1 MVLMD
6 DMGVEGFRRKGKIIV
21 YPSQVSFKRVYYLT
35 GKVKLI
41 QSGLVQ
47 HIDEVTFMGGKDMA
61 VSTDAKETVPEE
73 DLDQTDVLEST
84 QTVILEALEKLGYPR
99 EVYEL
104 LKEPMKILTVRIPIR
119 MDDGSIKIFTG
130 YRAQHND
137 AVGPTKGGVRFHP
150 NVTEKEV
157 KALSI
162 WMSLKAG
169 IVNLPYGGGKGGI
182 VCDPREMSFR
192 ELEKLSRGYVRA
204 ISQIVGPTK
213 DIPAPDVFTNS
224 QIMAWMM
231 DEYSR
236 IREFDS
242 PGFITGK
249 PLVLGGSHGRESATA
264 KGVTICIREAAKKKG
279 IELKDARVVVQG
291 FGNAGSFLAKF
302 MHDAGAKVIGISD
315 AYGAL
320 FDPKGLDIDYLL
332 DRRDSF
338 GTVTKLFKDTIT
350 NKELLELDCDV
361 LVPAAIE
368 NQITREN
375 AHNIQAKIVVEA
387 ANGPTTLEATK
398 ILTERGIL
406 LVPDV
411 LASSG
416 GVTVSYFEWVQNNQ
430 GYYWTEEEVERRL
443 EEVLVNSF
451 NNVYNT
457 AQTRRV
463 NMRLAAYMVGV
474 RKMAEA
480 SRFRGWI

>member
-1 MVLMD
+1 MTAQNTTDQKSDNHHENDNVL
-6 DMGVEGFRRKGKIIV
+6 
-21 YPSQVSFKRVYYLT
+21 Q
-35 GKVKLI
+35 
-41 QSGLVQ
+41 
-47 HIDEVTFMGGKDMA
+47 
-61 VSTDAKETVPEE
+61 
-73 DLDQTDVLEST
+73 ST
-84 QTVILEALEKLGYPR
+84 QSVIADALDKLGYSS

-104 LKEPMKILTVRIPIR
+104 LKEPIRMLTVRIPVK
-119 MDDGSIKIFTG
+119 MDDGSTKIFTG

-150 NVTEKEV
+150 NVSETEV

-169 IVNLPYGGGKGGI
+169 IVDLPYGGGKGGI
-182 VCDPREMSFR
+182 ICDPRTMSFR
-192 ELEKLSRGYVRA
+192 ELERLSRGYVRA
-204 ISQIVGPTK
+204 ISQLVGPTK

-249 PLVLGGSHGRESATA
+249 PLVLGGSHGRETATA
-264 KGVTICIREAAKKKG
+264 KGVTICIREAAAKKG
-279 IELKDARVVVQG
+279 IQLEGARVVVQG

-302 MHDAGAKVIGISD
+302 MHDAGAKVIAISD
-315 AYGAL
+315 AYGGL
-320 FDPKGLDIDYLL
+320 YDPEGLDIDYLL
-332 DRRDSF
+332 ERRDSF

-350 NKELLELDCDV
+350 NQELLELDCDI

-368 NQITREN
+368 NQITERN
-375 AHNIQAKIVVEA
+375 AHQIKATIVVEA
-387 ANGPTTLEATK
+387 ANGPTTLEATR
-398 ILTERGIL
+398 ILSERGIL

-411 LASSG
+411 LASAG

-430 GYYWTEEEVERRL
+430 GYYWTEEEVEEKL
-443 EEVLVNSF
+443 EKVMVKSF
-451 NNVYNT
+451 ETVYTT
-457 AQTRRV
+457 AMNRKV

>member
-1 MVLMD
+1 MAA
-6 DMGVEGFRRKGKIIV
+6 EKGAEQKA
-21 YPSQVSFKRVYYLT
+21 L
-35 GKVKLI
+35 
-41 QSGLVQ
+41 
-47 HIDEVTFMGGKDMA
+47 
-61 VSTDAKETVPEE
+61 EE
-73 DLDQTDVLEST
+73 KHDVLKST
-84 QTVILEALEKLGYPR
+84 QTVIHEALEKLGYPE

-104 LKEPMKILTVRIPIR
+104 LKEPMRMLTVKIPVR
-119 MDDGSIKIFTG
+119 MDDGTTKIFTG
-130 YRAQHND
+130 FRAQHND
-137 AVGPTKGGVRFHP
+137 AVGPTKGGIRFHP
-150 NVTEKEV
+150 NVTENEV

-162 WMSLKAG
+162 WMTLKCG

-182 VCDPREMSFR
+182 ICDPREMSFR
-192 ELEKLSRGYVRA
+192 ELEALSRGYVRA

-236 IREFDS
+236 IDEFNS

-264 KGVTICIREAAKKKG
+264 KGVTICIHEGAKRRGINLKG
-279 IELKDARVVVQG
+279 ARVVVQG
-291 FGNAGSFLAKF
+291 FGNAGSFLSKF
-302 MHDAGAKVIGISD
+302 MHDEGAKVIGISD

-320 FDPKGLDIDYLL
+320 YDPDGLDIDYLL

-338 GTVTKLFKDTIT
+338 GTVTKLFDNTIS
-350 NKELLELDCDV
+350 NKELLELDCDI

-368 NQITREN
+368 NQITEEN
-375 AHNIQAKIVVEA
+375 AHNIRAQIVVEA
-387 ANGPTTLEATK
+387 ANGPTTLEATR

-430 GYYWTEEEVERRL
+430 GYYWTEEEIDEKL
-443 EEVLVNSF
+443 EKVLVNSF
-451 NNVYNT
+451 ENVYNT
-457 AQTRRV
+457 SQTRRV
-463 NMRLAAYMVGV
+463 DMRLAAYMVGV
-474 RKMAEA
+474 RKGAEA

>member
-1 MVLMD
+1 MITD
-6 DMGVEGFRRKGKIIV
+6 QEKGHQKRKNI
-21 YPSQVSFKRVYYLT
+21 
-35 GKVKLI
+35 
-41 QSGLVQ
+41 
-47 HIDEVTFMGGKDMA
+47 
-61 VSTDAKETVPEE
+61 
-73 DLDQTDVLEST
+73 LEST
-84 QTVILEALEKLGYPR
+84 QEVVHEALEKLGYP
-99 EVYEL
+99 EEMYEL
-104 LKEPMKILTVRIPIR
+104 LKEPLRMLTVRIPVR
-119 MDDGSIKIFTG
+119 MDDGSTKIFTG

-137 AVGPTKGGVRFHP
+137 AVGPTKGGIRFHP
-150 NVTEKEV
+150 SVTEVEV

-169 IVNLPYGGGKGGI
+169 IVDLPYGGGKGGI

-192 ELEKLSRGYVRA
+192 EIERLSRGYVRA

-236 IREFDS
+236 IDEFNS

-249 PLVLGGSHGRESATA
+249 PLVLGGSHGRETATA
-264 KGVTICIREAAKKKG
+264 KGVAIMIREASLRRG
-279 IELKDARVVVQG
+279 IELKGARVVVQG
-291 FGNAGSFLAKF
+291 FGNAGSFLSKF
-302 MHDAGAKVIGISD
+302 MHDVGAKVIAVSD
-315 AYGAL
+315 AYGAIY
-320 FDPKGLDIDYLL
+320 DENGLDIPYLL

-338 GTVTKLFKDTIT
+338 GTISTLFKNTIS
-350 NKELLELDCDV
+350 NKEMLELDCDI

-368 NQITREN
+368 NQITEDN
-375 AHNIQAKIVVEA
+375 ADNIKASIIVEA
-387 ANGPTTLEATK
+387 ANGPTTNEATR

-430 GYYWTEEEVERRL
+430 GYYWTEEEVETKL
-443 EEVLVNSF
+443 EKVLVHSF
-451 NNVYNT
+451 NTVYNT
-457 AQTRRV
+457 SSARKV
-463 NMRLAAYMVGV
+463 DMRLAAYMVGV

-480 SRFRGWI
+480 SRFRGWV

>member
-1 MVLMD
+1 MVA
-6 DMGVEGFRRKGKIIV
+6 E
-21 YPSQVSFKRVYYLT
+21 
-35 GKVKLI
+35 
-41 QSGLVQ
+41 
-47 HIDEVTFMGGKDMA
+47 
-61 VSTDAKETVPEE
+61 KEKENHQASE
-73 DLDQTDVLEST
+73 KNDVLKST
-84 QTVILEALEKLGYPR
+84 QTVIHLALDKLGYPE

-104 LKEPMKILTVRIPIR
+104 LKEPVRMLTVKIPVR
-119 MDDGSIKIFTG
+119 MDDGKVKVFTG

-137 AVGPTKGGVRFHP
+137 AVGPTKGGIRFHP

-162 WMSLKAG
+162 WMSLKCG
-169 IVNLPYGGGKGGI
+169 IVDLPYGGGKGGI
-182 VCDPREMSFR
+182 ICDPRDMSFR
-192 ELEKLSRGYVRA
+192 ELERLSRGYVRA
-204 ISQIVGPTK
+204 ISQIVGPSK

-236 IREFDS
+236 IDEYNS

-249 PLVLGGSHGRESATA
+249 PLVLGGSHGRETATA

-279 IELKDARVVVQG
+279 IKLEGARVVVQG

-302 MHDAGAKVIGISD
+302 MHDAGAKIIGISD
-315 AYGAL
+315 AYGGL
-320 FDPKGLDIDYLL
+320 HDEEGLDIDYLL

-338 GTVTKLFKDTIT
+338 GTVTKLFNNTIT
-350 NKELLELDCDV
+350 NQELLELDCDI

-368 NQITREN
+368 NQITEHN
-375 AHNIQAKIVVEA
+375 AHNIRASIVVEA
-387 ANGPTTLEATK
+387 ANGPTTLDATK
-398 ILTERGIL
+398 ILTERDIL

-430 GYYWTEEEVERRL
+430 GYYWTEEEVEEKL
-443 EEVLVNSF
+443 EKILVNSF
-451 NNVYNT
+451 NNVYET
-457 AQTRRV
+457 SQSRRV
-463 NMRLAAYMVGV
+463 DMRLAAYMVGV

>member
-1 MVLMD
+1 MVAD
-6 DMGVEGFRRKGKIIV
+6 NAAD
-21 YPSQVSFKRVYYLT
+21 S
-35 GKVKLI
+35 
-41 QSGLVQ
+41 
-47 HIDEVTFMGGKDMA
+47 
-61 VSTDAKETVPEE
+61 AKEKNES
-73 DLDQTDVLEST
+73 TDVLAST
-84 QTVILEALEKLGYPR
+84 RTVVQNALEKLGYPD
-99 EVYEL
+99 EVFEL
-104 LKEPMKILTVRIPIR
+104 MKDPMRMMTVRIPVR

-169 IVNLPYGGGKGGI
+169 IVDLPYGGGKGGI
-182 VCDPREMSFR
+182 ICDPREMSFR
-192 ELEKLSRGYVRA
+192 ELEGLSRGYVRA
-204 ISQIVGPTK
+204 ISQVVGPNK

-236 IREFDS
+236 IDEFNN

-249 PLVLGGSHGRESATA
+249 PIVLGGSHGRESATA
-264 KGVTICIREAAKKKG
+264 KGVTICINEAAKKKG
-279 IELKDARVVVQG
+279 IDVKGARVVVQG

-302 MHDAGAKVIGISD
+302 LYDAGAKVVGISD

-320 FDPKGLDIDYLL
+320 HEPDGLDIDYLL

-338 GTVTKLFKDTIT
+338 GTVTNLFENTIS
-350 NKELLELDCDV
+350 NKQLLELDCDI
-361 LVPAAIE
+361 LVPAAVQ
-368 NQITREN
+368 NQITEEN
-375 AHNIQAKIVVEA
+375 AHNIKADIVVEA
-387 ANGPTTLEATK
+387 ANGPTTLEATR

-430 GYYWTEEEVERRL
+430 GYYWTAEEIDKKLHEILIRA
-443 EEVLVNSF
+443 F
-451 NNVYNT
+451 NNIYNT
-457 AQTRRV
+457 AETRRV
-463 NMRLAAYMVGV
+463 DMRLAAYMSGV

-480 SRFRGWI
+480 ARFRGWV

>member
-1 MVLMD
+1 MNL
-6 DMGVEGFRRKGKIIV
+6 
-21 YPSQVSFKRVYYLT
+21 LT
-35 GKVKLI
+35 
-41 QSGLVQ
+41 
-47 HIDEVTFMGGKDMA
+47 
-61 VSTDAKETVPEE
+61 
-73 DLDQTDVLEST
+73 ST
-84 QTVILEALEKLGYPR
+84 QTVIREALEKLGYQ
-99 EVYEL
+99 ESMYEL
-104 LKEPMKILTVRIPIR
+104 LKEPLRVLTVRIPVR
-119 MDDGSIKIFTG
+119 MDNGEVKVFTG

-137 AVGPTKGGVRFHP
+137 AVGPTKGGIRFHP
-150 NVTEKEV
+150 EVTEDEV

-169 IVNLPYGGGKGGI
+169 IVDLPYGGGKGGI
-182 VCDPREMSFR
+182 ICDPREMSFR
-192 ELEKLSRGYVRA
+192 ELERLSRGYVRA
-204 ISQIVGPTK
+204 VSQIVGPTK

-249 PLVLGGSHGRESATA
+249 PIALGGSHGRETATA
-264 KGVTICIREAAKKKG
+264 KGVTICIREALKRRG
-279 IELKDARVVVQG
+279 IQLEGARVVVQG
-291 FGNAGSFLAKF
+291 FGNAGSYLSKF
-302 MHDAGAKVIGISD
+302 MHDAGAKVVGISD

-320 FDPKGLDIDYLL
+320 YDPNGLDIDYLL

-338 GTVTKLFKDTIT
+338 GTVTKLFTNTIS
-350 NKELLELDCDV
+350 NKELLELDCDI

-368 NQITREN
+368 NQITAAN
-375 AHNIQAKIVVEA
+375 AHNIKAQIVVEA

-411 LASSG
+411 LASAG

-430 GYYWTEEEVERRL
+430 GYYWTEEEVEEKL
-443 EEVLVNSF
+443 EKVMVKAFE
-451 NNVYNT
+451 NVYT
-457 AQTRRV
+457 LSQTRRV
-463 NMRLAAYMVGV
+463 DMRLAAYMVGA

-480 SRFRGWI
+480 SRFRGWV

>member
-1 MVLMD
+1 MVAD
-6 DMGVEGFRRKGKIIV
+6 NGANQNNNVN
-21 YPSQVSFKRVYYLT
+21 
-35 GKVKLI
+35 
-41 QSGLVQ
+41 
-47 HIDEVTFMGGKDMA
+47 
-61 VSTDAKETVPEE
+61 
-73 DLDQTDVLEST
+73 DVLLST
-84 QTVILEALEKLGYPR
+84 QTVIHKALDKLGYPE

-104 LKEPMKILTVRIPIR
+104 LKEPLRMLTVKIPVK
-119 MDDGSIKIFTG
+119 MDDGTVTVYTG
-130 YRAQHND
+130 FRAQHND
-137 AVGPTKGGVRFHP
+137 AVGPTKGGIRFHP
-150 NVTEKEV
+150 GVTEREV

-162 WMSLKAG
+162 WMSLKCG
-169 IVNLPYGGGKGGI
+169 IVDLPYGGGKGGI
-182 VCDPREMSFR
+182 VCDPRTMSFG
-192 ELEKLSRGYVRA
+192 ELERLSRGYVRA

-236 IREFDS
+236 IDEFNS

-249 PLVLGGSHGRESATA
+249 PLVLGGSHGRETATA

-279 IELKDARVVVQG
+279 FDIKGARVVVQG

-302 MHDAGAKVIGISD
+302 MHDAGALVVGISD

-320 FDPKGLDIDYLL
+320 YDRDGLDIDYLL

-338 GTVTKLFKDTIT
+338 GTVTKLFDNTLT
-350 NKELLELDCDV
+350 NKELLELECDI

-368 NQITREN
+368 NQITEEN
-375 AHNIQAKIVVEA
+375 AHKIRAKIVVEA
-387 ANGPTTLEATK
+387 ANGPTTLEGTQ
-398 ILTERGIL
+398 ILTDRGIL

-430 GYYWTEEEVERRL
+430 GYYWSEAEVEEKL
-443 EEVLVNSF
+443 EKILVKAF
-451 NNVYNT
+451 ETIYET
-457 AQTRRV
+457 AKARRV
-463 NMRLAAYMVGV
+463 DMRLAAYMVGV